1 MACES
6 VLLTVA
12 VSASAAASSQL
23 PVACYRVTKSP
34 KLTAC
39 PFPSW
44 LGGEEV
50 SLGCFHLL
58 RHSWAVF
65 NLADCEASSRS
76 TSATSESSGSP
87 GSG

>member
-12 VSASAAASSQL
+12 MSASAAAPSQL
-23 PVACYRVTKSP
+23 PVACYCVTKLP

-39 PFPSW
+39 PFRSW
-44 LGGEEV
+44 PGGEEV
-50 SLGCFHLL
+50 SLRRFHLL
-58 RHSWAVF
+58 RHSRAVF
-65 NLADCEASSRS
+65 NLADCEAPSRS